1 MAIIGIINHNLKITG
16 LIIKIISITIITID
30 NLTITTEASSIKE
43 VEILVE
49 EAVVETTEADNIILW
64 ITITI
69 KVILIIKIT
78 TITVLIITEEEGAEE
93 GNGITLIKEQQ
104 SPNLILI
111 LSNFKIRPPQM
122 SKSSNTVTMAS
133 KIISI
138 IEIFKT
144 ATVTTITEVAISAIT
159 PIIMI
164 EEAIKITIIL
174 EQGVGDSVRDLI
186 IITGDSQMIIME
198 ASTIRKEEVTTTL
211 TIGAIPII
219 KEMVLETTETGTI
232 VETTNIEED
241 TEIKGLIG
249 ARTKDK
255 G

>member
-1 MAIIGIINHNLKITG
+1 
-16 LIIKIISITIITID
+16 
-30 NLTITTEASSIKE
+30 
-43 VEILVE
+43 
-49 EAVVETTEADNIILW
+49 
-64 ITITI
+64 
-69 KVILIIKIT
+69 
-78 TITVLIITEEEGAEE
+78 
-93 GNGITLIKEQQ
+93 
-104 SPNLILI
+104 
-111 LSNFKIRPPQM
+111 M